1 MLREN
6 AMPIRMLGV
15 LCLLLI
21 YLANDIDAAE
31 NSGSSFNELTVE
43 GMQRSYILHR
53 PVTSNTKKLPL
64 MIVLHGGLGN
74 ARYMQETTGM
84 DEVADT
90 GPFVVVYPNGDK
102 IRFTL
107 KDRRTWNAGN
117 CCGLAAKKGID
128 DVKFIEKIIE
138 DVGKKIPIDTRRV
151 YLVGL
156 SNGAMMAYRVA
167 EEIPDRIAAV
177 VSVSGT
183 LAIDNFDAAR
193 DIPVLII
200 HGTADKNIPIAG
212 GKGALSVANVDHRS
226 LADTI
231 KLITRARQ
239 CLTPEVRKE
248 KGGIQISSYRCSSGA
263 PLEVMLIEGGE
274 HGWPGSRGS
283 RQINAG
289 GRYLSA
295 SKQAW
300 EFVKQ
305 FSKTSN

>member
-74 ARYMQETTGM
+74 AQSMQESTGM
-84 DEVADT
+84 DEIADT
-90 GPFVVVYPNGDK
+90 GPFAVVYPNGDK

-128 DVKFIEKIIE
+128 DVKFIEKII
-138 DVGKKIPIDTRRV
+138 
-151 YLVGL
+151 
-156 SNGAMMAYRVA
+156 
-167 EEIPDRIAAV
+167 
-177 VSVSGT
+177 
-183 LAIDNFDAAR
+183 
-193 DIPVLII
+193 
-200 HGTADKNIPIAG
+200 
-212 GKGALSVANVDHRS
+212 
-226 LADTI
+226 
-231 KLITRARQ
+231 
-239 CLTPEVRKE
+239 
-248 KGGIQISSYRCSSGA
+248 
-263 PLEVMLIEGGE
+263 
-274 HGWPGSRGS
+274 
-283 RQINAG
+283 
-289 GRYLSA
+289 
-295 SKQAW
+295 
-300 EFVKQ
+300 
-305 FSKTSN
+305 